1 MCPIDD
7 ILDLD
12 GDGKVSDFEKLLLAG
27 ALAETLEAEEKAQ
40 EANDRLAD
48 LIVKASGVPGV
59 TVDIVT
65 ESLEDLSADELR
77 EKLEELRDEFDDL
90 ECEEPEDMS
99 SEEYDAWEERIEEM
113 EEQIDEIES
122 LLEEMG
128 KGDY

>member
-7 ILDLD
+7 IFDLN

-27 ALAETLEAEEKAQ
+27 ALNEVLDGDHKAQ
-40 EANDRLAD
+40 EDNEHLAD

-59 TVDIVT
+59 TVEIVT
-65 ESLEDLSADELR
+65 ESLEDLSKNELLER
-77 EKLEELRDEFDDL
+77 LEELRDEFDDL

-99 SEEYDAWEERIEEM
+99 SEAYDAWEERIEEL

-128 KGDY
+128 EGDH